1 MRFVIPSQLIFVA
14 LIAGFSMTLAG
25 CGSSTPVQPE
35 STKRMVYV
43 DTATMK
49 PLVHEVAA
57 TFPAAH
63 PQTGQRTLRPA
74 LYCSKCQAWYPV
86 PDWERINRTPGAG
99 LCPKDK
105 GPLTFDGPWP
115 DGTHPTATGTNK

>member
-1 MRFVIPSQLIFVA
+1 MRFVIPSPLIFVISSA
-14 LIAGFSMTLAG
+14 CLGVALAG
-25 CGSSTPVQPE
+25 CGSSAPTQPE
-35 STKRMVYV
+35 PAKRMVYM

-49 PLVHEVAA
+49 PLVHELAA

-86 PDWERINRTPGAG
+86 PDLERLNRTPGAG

-105 GPLTFDGPWP
+105 SPLTVEGPWP
-115 DGTHPTATGTNK
+115 DGTHRTTTGASQ